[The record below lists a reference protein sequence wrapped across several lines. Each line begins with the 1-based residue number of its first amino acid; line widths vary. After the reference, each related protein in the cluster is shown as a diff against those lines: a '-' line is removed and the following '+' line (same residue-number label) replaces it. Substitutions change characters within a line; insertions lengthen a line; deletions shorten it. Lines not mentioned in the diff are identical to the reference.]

1 MDSGI
6 IAKYFPNLSD
16 KQQSQFAALGSLY
29 PEWNEKINVISRNDI
44 DELFTRHILHSLA
57 IAKFSLLDNSKN
69 IIDVGT
75 GGGFPGIPLAI
86 MYPEK
91 QFTLIDSIGKKISVV
106 QDVIEKIGL
115 TNATAQKI
123 NSNDLHQKFDTIVSR
138 AVTAFPNFVKQT
150 HKLLEKSPT
159 SSIVYLKG
167 GDFEEEIAP
176 FRKHI
181 TLYNISDVFEEEF
194 FETKKVI
201 KYMVGKFALK
211 NKP

>member
-1 MDSGI
+1 MDCGI

-16 KQQSQFAALGSLY
+16 KQKSQFAALGSLY

-44 DELFTRHILHSLA
+44 DELYTRHILHSLA
-57 IAKFSLLDNSKN
+57 IAKFNLIDNSQN

-106 QDVIEKIGL
+106 QDVIEKTGL

-123 NSNDLHQKFDTIVSR
+123 NSNELHQKFDTIVSR

-159 SSIVYLKG
+159 SSIFYLKG
-167 GDFEEEIAP
+167 GDFEEEITT

-181 TLYNISDVFEEEF
+181 TLYNIPDVFEEEF

-201 KYMVGKFALK
+201 KYMVEK
-211 NKP
+211 

>member
-6 IAKYFPNLSD
+6 IAKYFQNLSD
-16 KQQSQFAALGSLY
+16 KQKSQFAALGSLY

-57 IAKFSLLDNSKN
+57 IAKFNLLDNSKN

-123 NSNDLHQKFDTIVSR
+123 NSNDLKDKFDTIVSR

-176 FRKHI
+176 FRKRI
-181 TLYNISDVFEEEF
+181 
-194 FETKKVI
+194 
-201 KYMVGKFALK
+201 
-211 NKP
+211 

>member
-16 KQQSQFAALGSLY
+16 KQKSQFAVLGSLY

-57 IAKFSLLDNSKN
+57 IAKFNLLDNSKN

-123 NSNDLHQKFDTIVSR
+123 NSNDLKDKFDTIVSR
-138 AVTAFPNFVKQT
+138 AVTAFPNFIKQT

-181 TLYNISDVFEEEF
+181 TLYNIPDVFEEEF

-201 KYMVGKFALK
+201 KYMVEK
-211 NKP
+211 

>member
-16 KQQSQFAALGSLY
+16 KQKSQFAALGSLY

-44 DELFTRHILHSLA
+44 DELYTRHILHSLA
-57 IAKFSLLDNSKN
+57 IAKFNLLDNSKN

-181 TLYNISDVFEEEF
+181 TLYNIPDVFKEDF

-201 KYMVGKFALK
+201 KYMVGK
-211 NKP
+211 

>member
-16 KQQSQFAALGSLY
+16 KQKSQFAALGSLY

-44 DELFTRHILHSLA
+44 AELYTRHILHSLA
-57 IAKFSLLDNSKN
+57 IAKFNLLDNSQN

-123 NSNDLHQKFDTIVSR
+123 NSNDLKDKFDTIVSR

-181 TLYNISDVFEEEF
+181 TLYNIPDVFEEEF

-201 KYMVGKFALK
+201 KYMVEK
-211 NKP
+211 

>member
-6 IAKYFPNLSD
+6 IAKYFQNLSD
-16 KQQSQFAALGSLY
+16 KQQSQFAALGLLY

-57 IAKFSLLDNSKN
+57 IAKFNLLDNSKN

-123 NSNDLHQKFDTIVSR
+123 NSNDLKDKFDTIVSR

-150 HKLLEKSPT
+150 HKLLEKLPT

-181 TLYNISDVFEEEF
+181 TLYNIPDVFKEEF

-201 KYMVGKFALK
+201 KYMVH
-211 NKP
+211 

>member
-1 MDSGI
+1 MDCGI
-6 IAKYFPNLSD
+6 VYKYFPDLTD
-16 KQQSQFAALGSLY
+16 RQKQQFSLLGSLY
-29 PEWNEKINVISRNDI
+29 PEWNEKINVISRADI
-44 DELFTRHILHSLA
+44 DQLYTRHILHSLA
-57 IAKFSLLDNSKN
+57 IAKFNLIDHSQN

-91 QFTLIDSIGKKISVV
+91 QFTLIDSIGKKITVV
-106 QDVIEKIGL
+106 QDIIEKIGL
-115 TNATAQKI
+115 ANATAIKI
-123 NSNDLHQKFDTIVSR
+123 NSNDLKDKFDTIISR
-138 AVTAFPNFVKQT
+138 AVTAFPNFIKQT

-181 TLYNISDVFEEEF
+181 TLYNIPDVFKEEF

-201 KYMVGKFALK
+201 KYMVQ
-211 NKP
+211 N

>member
-1 MDSGI
+1 MDCGI

-16 KQQSQFAALGSLY
+16 KQKSQFAALGSLY

-57 IAKFSLLDNSKN
+57 IAKFNLLDNSQN

-106 QDVIEKIGL
+106 QDVIEKTGL

-123 NSNDLHQKFDTIVSR
+123 NSNDLKDKFDTIVSR

-181 TLYNISDVFEEEF
+181 TLYNIPDVFEEEF

-201 KYMVGKFALK
+201 KYMVGK
-211 NKP
+211 

>member
-16 KQQSQFAALGSLY
+16 KQKSQFAALGLLY

-44 DELFTRHILHSLA
+44 DELYTRHILHSLA
-57 IAKFSLLDNSKN
+57 IAKFNLLDNSKN

-123 NSNDLHQKFDTIVSR
+123 NSNDLKDKFDTIISR

-181 TLYNISDVFEEEF
+181 TLYNIPDVFEEEF

-201 KYMVGKFALK
+201 KYRVEK
-211 NKP
+211 

>member
-1 MDSGI
+1 MDCGI

-16 KQQSQFAALGSLY
+16 KQKSQFAALGSLF

-44 DELFTRHILHSLA
+44 DELYTRHILHSLA
-57 IAKFSLLDNSKN
+57 IAKFNLLDNSKN

-106 QDVIEKIGL
+106 QDVIEKTGL

-181 TLYNISDVFEEEF
+181 TLYNIPDGFEEEF

-201 KYMVGKFALK
+201 KYRVEK
-211 NKP
+211 

>member
-6 IAKYFPNLSD
+6 IAKYFQNLSD

-57 IAKFSLLDNSKN
+57 IAKFNLLDNSKN

-181 TLYNISDVFEEEF
+181 TLYNIPDVFEEEF

-201 KYMVGKFALK
+201 KYRVGK
-211 NKP
+211 

>member
-6 IAKYFPNLSD
+6 IAKYFQNLSD
-16 KQQSQFAALGSLY
+16 KQKSQFAALGLLY

-44 DELFTRHILHSLA
+44 DELYTRHILHSLA
-57 IAKFSLLDNSKN
+57 IAKFNLLDNSKN

-123 NSNDLHQKFDTIVSR
+123 NSNDLKDKFDTIVSR

-181 TLYNISDVFEEEF
+181 TLYNIPDVFEEEF

-201 KYMVGKFALK
+201 KYRVH
-211 NKP
+211 

>member
-16 KQQSQFAALGSLY
+16 KQRSQFAALGSIY

-44 DELFTRHILHSLA
+44 DELYTRHILHSLA
-57 IAKFSLLDNSKN
+57 IAKFNLLDNSKN

-150 HKLLEKSPT
+150 HKLLEKSLT
-159 SSIVYLKG
+159 SSIIYLKG

-181 TLYNISDVFEEEF
+181 TLYNIPDVFEEEF

-201 KYMVGKFALK
+201 KYRVEK
-211 NKP
+211 

>member
-16 KQQSQFAALGSLY
+16 KQKSQFAALGSLY

-44 DELFTRHILHSLA
+44 DELYTRHILHSLA
-57 IAKFSLLDNSKN
+57 IAKFNLLDNSKN

-123 NSNDLHQKFDTIVSR
+123 NSNDLKDKFDTIVSR

-181 TLYNISDVFEEEF
+181 TLYNIPDVFEEEF

-201 KYMVGKFALK
+201 RYMVEK
-211 NKP
+211 

>member
-16 KQQSQFAALGSLY
+16 KQRSQFAALGSIY

-44 DELFTRHILHSLA
+44 DELYTRHILHSLA
-57 IAKFSLLDNSKN
+57 IAKFNLLDNSKN

-123 NSNDLHQKFDTIVSR
+123 NSNDLKDKFDTIVSR
-138 AVTAFPNFVKQT
+138 AVTAFPNFIKQT

-181 TLYNISDVFEEEF
+181 TLYNIPDVFEEEF

-201 KYMVGKFALK
+201 KYRVEK
-211 NKP
+211 

>member
-1 MDSGI
+1 MDCGI

-44 DELFTRHILHSLA
+44 DELYTRHILHSLA
-57 IAKFSLLDNSKN
+57 IAKFNLIDNSQN
-69 IIDVGT
+69 IVDVGT

-106 QDVIEKIGL
+106 QDVIEKTGL

-181 TLYNISDVFEEEF
+181 TLYNIPDVFEEDF

-201 KYMVGKFALK
+201 KYMVEK
-211 NKP
+211 